1 MFSFHDALTATGG
14 EAVACRSVAPD
25 VVFQGVTI
33 DSRTARPG
41 DLFVAI
47 RGEKF
52 DGHDFI
58 AGAAARGAAGAL
70 VRRDAAL
77 PPDAYGLPLIRVADT
92 VAALGRLAT
101 YWRARLPANSRVVG
115 ITGSVGKSSTKE
127 LAYAL
132 LEPFRQ
138 VVKSPK
144 SFNNELGLPLSVLAI
159 PRVAE
164 VALLEMGTYGPGEL
178 TELAR
183 IARPDIAV
191 VTNVGPSHLERMGS
205 LEAIATAKGELVAA
219 IPASGHI
226 ALNADDPRVRAMT
239 ARTRAR
245 PLLYGL
251 GPDADLRA
259 TGLVTHGS
267 DGISFAVT
275 YQDQRRET
283 GQVAMVG
290 AHHVYTALAAVAIAL
305 TVGLRLDETIAGLQ
319 GARAQFRAT
328 IVPGPN
334 GSTLLDDSYNASP
347 ASANAALA
355 ILQDLPAT
363 RRIAVLGDMLEL
375 GAHEEA
381 GHREIGRAA
390 VRVVNEL
397 VTVGSRA
404 RVIAAEARREGLPA
418 PCIHE
423 FRDKSELA
431 DWLKA
436 LLRPGDVA
444 LIKGSRGLALETV
457 IDELRE
463 PQV

>member
-1 MFSFHDALTATGG
+1 MFSFQDALAATRG
-14 EAVACRSVAPD
+14 EAVAWLPAEPD
-25 VVFQGVTI
+25 IVFQGVTI
-33 DSRTARPG
+33 DSRSTRPG

-47 RGEKF
+47 RGETF

-58 AGAAARGAAGAL
+58 ARAAARGAAGAL

-77 PPDAYGLPLIRVADT
+77 PPEGYGLPLIRVPDT
-92 VAALGRLAT
+92 VQALGRLAT
-101 YWRARLPANSRVVG
+101 YWRARLPAKLRVVG

-132 LEPFRQ
+132 LEPYRR
-138 VVKSPK
+138 VVRSPK

-159 PRVAE
+159 PLDAE

-178 TELAR
+178 TQLAT
-183 IARPDIAV
+183 IARPDTAL

-205 LEAIATAKGELVAA
+205 LEAIAAAKGELVEA
-219 IPASGHI
+219 IPASGNV

-239 ARTRAR
+239 ALTPAR

-259 TGLVTHGS
+259 TGLVTHGV
-267 DGISFAVT
+267 DGISFAIS
-275 YQDQRRET
+275 YQDQRLEA
-283 GQVAMVG
+283 GQVALVG
-290 AHHVYTALAAVAIAL
+290 AHHLYTALAAVAIAL
-305 TVGLRLDETIAGLQ
+305 AVGLRLEESIAGLR

-328 IVPGPN
+328 LVPGPN
-334 GSTLLDDSYNASP
+334 GSTLLDDSYNSSP

-355 ILQDLPAT
+355 ILKDIRAT

-375 GAHEEA
+375 GAYEEE
-381 GHREIGRAA
+381 GHREIGRAV
-390 VRVVNEL
+390 VRVVDEL
-397 VTVGSRA
+397 VTVGPRA
-404 RVIAAEARREGLPA
+404 QLIAAEARREGLPA

-423 FRDKSELA
+423 YLEKGQLA
-431 DWLKA
+431 GALKA

-463 PQV
+463 TQV